1 MWLSCC
7 MAKKNPDSKQ
17 AVAAD
22 RLSLRVDLASGARIG
37 PGKVAVLN
45 EIARAGSISAAG
57 RALKM
62 SYRRTWAL
70 VEEMNTSLGVP
81 VVEASSGGQGGGG
94 ARLTAAGQAVI
105 DCYQA
110 IAADC
115 ASVSAAHFAT
125 LNTALGIGR

>member
-1 MWLSCC
+1 
-7 MAKKNPDSKQ
+7 MAKKNPDRKQ
-17 AVAAD
+17 PVAAD

-45 EIARAGSISAAG
+45 EIARTGSISAAG

-70 VEEMNTSLGVP
+70 VEEMNTSLSAA

-94 ARLTAAGQAVI
+94 AKLTAAGQAVI

-115 ASVSAAHFAT
+115 EAASIRHFAA
-125 LNTALGIGR
+125 LNAALGIGR

>member
-1 MWLSCC
+1 
-7 MAKKNPDSKQ
+7 MAKKNPDRKQ

-37 PGKVAVLN
+37 PGKVAVLS
-45 EIARAGSISAAG
+45 EIARTGSISAAG

-70 VEEMNTSLGVP
+70 VEEMNTSLGAA

-94 ARLTAAGQAVI
+94 AKLTAAGHAVI

-115 ASVSAAHFAT
+115 EAASARHFAT
-125 LNTALGIGR
+125 LNAALNVPLGVGR